1 MVIFFYLL
9 NIIIIILKLRIIYL
23 YSLVRAG
30 PGCGLQ
36 TGPALSRKRC
46 SRRSGLWAVGCGLKP
61 GPARTGGGG
70 GFTPLKK
77 VAACTIFVR
86 AKAH

>member
-30 PGCGLQ
+30 PG
-36 TGPALSRKRC
+36 LSPQPTAQRPL
-46 SRRSGLWAVGCGLKP
+46 RREIQNFLLSTFSGLHAL
-61 GPARTGGGG
+61 
-70 GFTPLKK
+70 
-77 VAACTIFVR
+77 
-86 AKAH
+86 AHFQ

>member
-30 PGCGLQ
+30 PGFGLK
-36 TGPALSRKRC
+36 TGPQPPAHRPLRREIKNFLLSTF
-46 SRRSGLWAVGCGLKP
+46 SGLHALAPFSVS
-61 GPARTGGGG
+61 
-70 GFTPLKK
+70 
-77 VAACTIFVR
+77 
-86 AKAH
+86 